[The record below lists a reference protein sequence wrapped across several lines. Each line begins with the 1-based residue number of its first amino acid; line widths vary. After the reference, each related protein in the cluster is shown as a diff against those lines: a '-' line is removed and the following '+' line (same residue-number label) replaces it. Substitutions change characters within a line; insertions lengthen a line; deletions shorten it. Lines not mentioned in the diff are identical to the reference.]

1 MYYLKAKKQHIMWY
15 FTKFCFSFFIILM
28 FWSQIEA
35 AEGKPGNEFRELTC
49 LRIYCYLNLIE
60 YSMTLLYNAFII
72 LLYDKYHKPT
82 QDQINDGIYYVN
94 SSLRSKQLTISW
106 IFNITV

>member
-1 MYYLKAKKQHIMWY
+1 MIEVMIDGPVVEPNDILIIPPDPEQEMYYLKAKKQHIMWY

-35 AEGKPGNEFRELTC
+35 GEGKPGNEFRELTC

-60 YSMTLLYNAFII
+60 YAMTLLYNAFII

-82 QDQINDGIYYVN
+82 QD
-94 SSLRSKQLTISW
+94 
-106 IFNITV
+106 